1 MCAASYVA
9 LGYREQQIFL
19 KNFGGVLE
27 PPTVGHAARRRRRGT
42 PEFLSNFPTM
52 AIRADVAAKQILT
65 ASPKLDD
72 PGGSRDRKRHLV
84 VDFKGI
90 HGSIPG
96 GKSPR
101 Q

>member
-1 MCAASYVA
+1 
-9 LGYREQQIFL
+9 
-19 KNFGGVLE
+19 
-27 PPTVGHAARRRRRGT
+27 
-42 PEFLSNFPTM
+42 M